1 MTVCTTSAPTKDLAL
16 YTKNISASPNR
27 THKTALGRAKNKKQ
41 KREMVNAN
49 PLALSLFQRYTNISR
64 IQQSV
69 AGDEVGT

>member
-27 THKTALGRAKNKKQ
+27 THKTALRRAKNKQ